1 MAGKAG
7 KGIRGEGGGED
18 KDILSE
24 SKARVSELC
33 QEEGKAEEGD
43 KEGAE
48 ANDPVCQKESG
59 TGKRVNGEIGEE
71 RRSDRAEGTAEA

>member
-7 KGIRGEGGGED
+7 KGIRGEGGRED

-33 QEEGKAEEGD
+33 QEEDKAEED
-43 KEGAE
+43 NKEGAE
-48 ANDPVCQKESG
+48 ADAPVCQKESG

-71 RRSDRAEGTAEA
+71 RRSDRGEGTAKA